1 MSGVRLTGNY
11 VPEWPGITTLLTGR
25 DGCMHKPESAE
36 MLDLVFSGIR
46 FDPAMIYKVGT
57 LFNMIS
63 STIPNNGQNN
73 FTTQMAAS
81 KKIADNSL
89 EKIMNRIKSFSGIKH
104 TQTNVILSTIKN
116 RHSVAPSL
124 NDLT

>member
-1 MSGVRLTGNY
+1 
-11 VPEWPGITTLLTGR
+11 
-25 DGCMHKPESAE
+25 

-89 EKIMNRIKSFSGIKH
+89 EKIMKK
-104 TQTNVILSTIKN
+104 VIALEY
-116 RHSVAPSL
+116 
-124 NDLT
+124 